1 MRACELLSPQSV
13 LLNAKIDNRDDA
25 LGILVELQ
33 ESGGVITNGTAY
45 YNAVFDRETAGGST
59 AIGEGIALPHACNA
73 GVAAPGLSAL
83 TLEEGIDWGAPDG
96 RPVDLVFMLAVPP
109 GQESL
114 RLLLLARLVN
124 LMSNEELVRLLR
136 SARTPAEFI
145 EKMSRIEQDVFA

>member
-1 MRACELLSPQSV
+1 M
-13 LLNAKIDNRDDA
+13 
-25 LGILVELQ
+25 
-33 ESGGVITNGTAY
+33 
-45 YNAVFDRETAGGST
+45 
-59 AIGEGIALPHACNA
+59 
-73 GVAAPGLSAL
+73 AAPGLSAL

-136 SARTPAEFI
+136 SARTPADFI